1 MKRRKSVRKTVE
13 RMLAFAALLEAR
25 SAKRGDLEATAR
37 DRLRQLGVRVE
48 VWDCAITEIK
58 RLESE
63 LERMSSNLPAGDA
76 KTVGPCR
83 S

>member
-1 MKRRKSVRKTVE
+1 MNRRRRKTVD

-25 SAKRGDLEATAR
+25 IAKRGDLEETAR

-48 VWDCAITEIK
+48 VWDCNITEIK
-58 RLESE
+58 RLESK
-63 LERMSSNLPAGDA
+63 LERISIRLPEDDA
-76 KTVGPCR
+76 QTVDPCR

>member
-1 MKRRKSVRKTVE
+1 MKRRKSQGNTLE
-13 RMLAFAALLEAR
+13 RMLAFAALLTAREAR
-25 SAKRGDLEATAR
+25 RGDLEANAR

-48 VWDCAITEIK
+48 VWDCNITEIK

-63 LERMSSNLPAGDA
+63 LERLSSRLPEDDA
-76 KTVGPCR
+76 QTVDPCR